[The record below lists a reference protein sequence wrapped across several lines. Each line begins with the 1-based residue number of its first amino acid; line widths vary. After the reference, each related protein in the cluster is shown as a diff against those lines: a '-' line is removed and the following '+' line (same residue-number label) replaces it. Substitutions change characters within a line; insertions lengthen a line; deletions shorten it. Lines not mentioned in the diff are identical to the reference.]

1 MAAQDYDPNSKSR
14 FSHLT
19 NNCVVKEYL
28 KKEQVEYDEEE
39 NSGSDAEDDGQIDF
53 DNIWSSDDFASF
65 IQKRFQDQFPDQ
77 KDIFKEVIQK
87 QIKD

>member
-28 KKEQVEYDEEE
+28 KKEQGEYDDEE
-39 NSGSDAEDDGQIDF
+39 NSCSGEDDDG
-53 DNIWSSDDFASF
+53 
-65 IQKRFQDQFPDQ
+65 
-77 KDIFKEVIQK
+77 
-87 QIKD
+87 